1 MGFLTD
7 SFNATLKT
15 AKTTAP
21 ASAEP
26 PTASELASRIAKAK
40 EAVASLQGSDVF
52 SLSPALL
59 KRLLANEK
67 LTTDETKL
75 CAALCK
81 SIGYL

>member
-1 MGFLTD
+1 MDFLTD
-7 SFNATLKT
+7 SFNAANK
-15 AKTTAP
+15 AKATAP
-21 ASAEP
+21 ASTAE
-26 PTASELASRIAKAK
+26 LIDKVKA
-40 EAVASLQGSDVF
+40 LQEQRSALESGQDGF

-59 KRLLANEK
+59 KKLMANEK